1 LFMISYLYQPKTLP
15 SVIRKYLLFAFFC
28 CLCSYAYGQN
38 VQLIRTLGQQLRK
51 AEGKTRYEVLNK
63 LAWEHRWSSP
73 DSTIYYGK
81 QAYQLGQQLKLTKDL
96 AMPLNF
102 MGIATNYKGERL
114 EAYEYFARALSTGT
128 SQHDSLQIAHANNNL
143 GRLFFEQG
151 LLSRSYEYFIKAQ
164 AIFEGVNDSSGLAYT
179 YQSLANLYRTQR
191 DYNKAESNYI
201 KAYDI
206 RLKLGVTREIM
217 SALTQLGRLFQEIN
231 QHDKALKY
239 LHLAD
244 SAARTM
250 NDELAM
256 AGVKTFLADSY
267 LAKGP
272 LNQAESLCAEGLKVI
287 QEHNNIRMLPQAYLT
302 MGQIQFKKGA
312 LALARHYFTLALD
325 VVVRTKDLNS
335 KMEAHYWL
343 WQLSQKEHNR
353 SEELSNQNE
362 YLVLKDSIKDLDLA
376 RQVERLQ
383 FEIEIQR
390 KEQENDL
397 LKVNHEKSEAIISQ
411 QRFQNITLIV
421 AIAFVSILGFVQWR
435 YGKKSRE
442 TSAKLTRQNQYIE
455 SQQQEIITQNEKLS
469 RRNQQLSDLNHE
481 KDTLMSIVAHDLK
494 SPLNAIKGIADVME
508 MEMEIQGKLTPEQKH
523 YINMTKEATRAGLY
537 LIKDLLDVHMLEENV
552 EPHYSKFDLSSFLLD
567 KMHAFQPAAD
577 SKRIHL
583 HISEVQSEEVYL
595 DKDYLSRIIDNLIS
609 NAIKFSSQNA
619 TVDVSAGRKH
629 DHIWLSIRD
638 EGPGFSEK
646 DKLQLFQKFRKL
658 SARPTAG
665 ETSNGLGL
673 AIVKTLV
680 DRMKGTIDLVSNE
693 GSGSEF
699 IIRLPKTE

>member
-1 LFMISYLYQPKTLP
+1 MI
-15 SVIRKYLLFAFFC
+15 RRYLLFALLFGL
-28 CLCSYAYGQN
+28 CLSAYGQN
-38 VQLIRTLGQQLRK
+38 EQLIRSLGQQLRK
-51 AEGKTRYEVLNK
+51 AKGPTRYDVLNK
-63 LAWEHRWSSP
+63 LAWEHRWASP

-81 QAYQLGQQLKLTKDL
+81 QAYELGQKLKLTHGL

-102 MGIATNYKGERL
+102 MGVATNYKGERL
-114 EAYEYFARALSTGT
+114 EAYEYFARALSTAT
-128 SQHDSLQIAHANNNL
+128 TQQDSLQIAHANNNL

-151 LLSRSYEYFIKAQ
+151 LLSRSYDYFIKAL
-164 AIFEGVNDSSGLAYT
+164 AIFKNVNDSSGLAYT

-191 DYNKAESNYI
+191 DYSKAENDYI
-201 KAYDI
+201 KAYHI

-244 SAARTM
+244 SAAHVM
-250 NDELAM
+250 NDELAL
-256 AGVKTFLADSY
+256 AGVKTFIADSY
-267 LAKGP
+267 LVKGP
-272 LNQAESLCAEGLKVI
+272 LSKAESMCAEGLKVI
-287 QEHNNIRMLPQAYLT
+287 QERNNIRMLPQAYLT
-302 MGQIQFKKGA
+302 MGQIQFEKGA
-312 LALARHYFTLALD
+312 LNLARHYFKLTLD
-325 VVVRTKDLNS
+325 VVEHTKDLNS

-343 WQLSQKEHNR
+343 WKLSQKEHNR
-353 SEELSNQNE
+353 SEELRNQNE

-390 KEQENDL
+390 KEQENVL
-397 LKVNHEKSEAIISQ
+397 LKTNHEKSEAIISQ

-421 AIAFVSILGFVQWR
+421 AIAFVSILGFIQWR

-442 TSAKLTRQNQYIE
+442 TSTKLTRQNQFIE
-455 SQQQEIITQNEKLS
+455 SQQQEIMAQNEKLS
-469 RRNQQLSDLNHE
+469 RRNQELSDLNHE

-494 SPLNAIKGIADVME
+494 SPLNRIKGIADVVE
-508 MEMEIQGKLTPEQKH
+508 MELEVQGKLTPEQAH
-523 YINMTKEATRAGLY
+523 YIKMTKEATQAGLY

-552 EPHYSKFDLSSFLLD
+552 EPHYSTFDLSAFLLD
-567 KMHAFQPAAD
+567 KIHAFQPAAD
-577 SKRIHL
+577 AKRIHL
-583 HISEVQSEEVYL
+583 HITEVQSEEVHL
-595 DKDYLSRIIDNLIS
+595 DKDYLGRIVDNLIS
-609 NAIKFSSQNA
+609 NAIKFSNSDA
-619 TVDVSAGRKH
+619 TVDVSAGRKS

-646 DKLQLFQKFRKL
+646 DKNQLFQKFRKL

-680 DRMKGTIDLVSNE
+680 DRLKGTIELISNN
-693 GSGSEF
+693 GRGSEF
-699 IIRLPKTE
+699 IIRFPKKPE